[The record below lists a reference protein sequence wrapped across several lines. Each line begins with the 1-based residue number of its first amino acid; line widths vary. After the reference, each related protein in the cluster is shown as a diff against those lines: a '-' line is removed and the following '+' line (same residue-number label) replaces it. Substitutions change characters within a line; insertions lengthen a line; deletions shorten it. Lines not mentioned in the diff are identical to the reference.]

1 MKKMCLSKFLSQK
14 LQRKLELLQAILD
27 LNQLYQWLQLGL
39 EKAQENL
46 SCMSCKNNSQ
56 DINININLGF
66 INQRLVTNLEVIWMG
81 L

>member
-1 MKKMCLSKFLSQK
+1 MKKLCLSKLLSQK
-14 LQRKLELLQAILD
+14 LQRKLELSQAILD
-27 LNQLYQWLQLGL
+27 LNEFYQWLQLDL

-56 DINININLGF
+56 VINININLGF
-66 INQRLVTNLEVIWMG
+66 INQRIVTNLEIIWMG